1 MSPLLKGLQGGL
13 IVSCQP
19 LAGSPMDHD
28 EIVVAMALAAQ
39 AGGAH
44 ALRVEGAQRV
54 QKVVSRVTLPVV
66 GIIKREVLDSDV
78 RITPDMDD
86 VDALCHA
93 GAAVIAVD
101 ATQRS
106 RPVPVQDLLDRIR
119 YHRRHA
125 MADCSTNI
133 DGLAAHRLGFDF
145 VGSTLSGYTAETL
158 CADDAPPDWPLIRQL
173 SKQGCWVVAEG
184 RIRTPEQA
192 AQALRE
198 GAQAVTVGSA
208 ITRIEHI
215 TDWFVKAVRT
225 ASNAHGC
232 P

>member
-1 MSPLLKGLQGGL
+1 MSSSLKNLTGAL

-44 ALRVEGAQRV
+44 ALRIEGAQRV
-54 QKVVSRVTLPVV
+54 QQVVSRVRIPVI
-66 GIIKREVLDSDV
+66 GIVKRDLLASEV
-78 RITPDMDD
+78 RITPCLED
-86 VDALCHA
+86 VDALCAA
-93 GAAVIAVD
+93 GAAAIAMD
-101 ATQRS
+101 ATLRS
-106 RPVPVQDLLDRIR
+106 RPVPVQSLLERIR
-119 YHRRHA
+119 YHERQA
-125 MADCSTNI
+125 MADCSCAA

-145 VGSTLSGYTAETL
+145 IGSTLSGYTAETA
-158 CADDAPPDWPLIRQL
+158 CSHDAPPDWNLIRQL
-173 SKQGCWVVAEG
+173 SQQGCRVVAEG

-215 TDWFVKAVRT
+215 TDWFVQAVR
-225 ASNAHGC
+225 NAAPPHAC
-232 P
+232 S

>member
-1 MSPLLKGLQGGL
+1 
-13 IVSCQP
+13 
-19 LAGSPMDHD
+19 MDHD

-44 ALRVEGAQRV
+44 ALRIEGAKRV
-54 QKVVSRVTLPVV
+54 QMVVSRVSLPVV
-66 GIIKREVLDSDV
+66 GIVKRDLLDSDV
-78 RITPDMDD
+78 RITPEVED
-86 VDALCHA
+86 VDSLCRA

-106 RPVPVQDLLDRIR
+106 RPVPVSQLLDRIHHHQR
-119 YHRRHA
+119 LA
-125 MADCSTNI
+125 MADCSSAV
-133 DGLAAHRLGFDF
+133 DGMAAHHLGFDL
-145 VGSTLSGYTAETL
+145 VGSTLSGYTAETS
-158 CADDAPPDWPLIRQL
+158 CADDAPPDWPLIHQL

-184 RIRTPEQA
+184 RIKTPEQA

-198 GAQAVTVGSA
+198 GAQAITVGSA

-215 TDWFVKAVRT
+215 THWFVKAVQNT
-225 ASNAHGC
+225 SNAHGC